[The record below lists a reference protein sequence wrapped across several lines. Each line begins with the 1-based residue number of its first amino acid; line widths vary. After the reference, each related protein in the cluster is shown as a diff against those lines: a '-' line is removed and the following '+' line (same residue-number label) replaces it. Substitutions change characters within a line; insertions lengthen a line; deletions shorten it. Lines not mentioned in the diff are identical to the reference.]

1 MSKEKEKKPSLLFK
15 IVRWFVWLFYPKIK
29 IEGIENIPDEPSV
42 IVGNHTQMNG
52 PIVGEIHFPGKRLI
66 WCVGDMLHLKDVPAY
81 AFSDFWSE
89 KPKYTH
95 PFYKILSYIIAPL
108 SVFIMNNS
116 RTIGVYH
123 DARILSTFKK
133 TVAGLL
139 DGANIII
146 FPEHNVKHNH
156 IVYEFTT
163 GFVEVARLYHKK
175 TGKELSFVPMY
186 IAPRLKKV
194 YLGKAIKFSA
204 EASLDSEKV
213 RISEYLMDEITRIAE
228 SLPLHTVVPY
238 RNIPKRDYPKNKLK
252 GADEL

>member
-1 MSKEKEKKPSLLFK
+1 MNKEKEKKPGLLFK

-95 PFYKILSYIIAPL
+95 PFYKFLSYIIAPL

-133 TVAGLL
+133 TVAGLR

-194 YLGKAIKFSA
+194 YLGKSIKFSA
-204 EASLDSEKV
+204 EAPLDSEKV

-238 RNIPKRDYPKNKLK
+238 RNIPKRDYPKNKPK
-252 GADEL
+252 GADKV

>member
-1 MSKEKEKKPSLLFK
+1 MDKEKEKKPSLLFK

-133 TVAGLL
+133 TVAGLM

-146 FPEHNVKHNH
+146 FPEHNVKRNH

-186 IAPRLKKV
+186 IAPTLKKV
-194 YLGKAIKFSA
+194 YLGKSIKFSS
-204 EASLDSEKV
+204 EAPLDSEKV

-238 RNIPKRDYPKNKLK
+238 RNIPKRDYPKNKPK
-252 GADEL
+252 GADKV

>member
-1 MSKEKEKKPSLLFK
+1 MDKEKEKKPSLLFK

-133 TVAGLL
+133 TVAGLI

-194 YLGKAIKFSA
+194 YLGKSIKFSA
-204 EASLDSEKV
+204 EAPLDSEKV

-238 RNIPKRDYPKNKLK
+238 RNIPKRDYPKNKPK
-252 GADEL
+252 GADKV